1 MATTRMMGATMEFN
15 VQVHHENGSYW
26 AEVVEL
32 PGVFASGATLDELV
46 EALGEAIR
54 LYRDDPEGK
63 IVHLEPTGGPEER
76 LTESTVSA
84 QGLRIAVPA

>member
-1 MATTRMMGATMEFN
+1 MMGATMEFN

-32 PGVFASGATLDELV
+32 PGVFASGPTLDELV

-54 LYRDDPEGK
+54 LYRDEPDGE
-63 IVHLEPTGGPEER
+63 IVRVEPSDGPDQQPTG
-76 LTESTVSA
+76 SMVSA